1 LAGAIRSYD
10 YRVNESAVLLA
21 GDLAWPSC
29 VLVIAVVLLA
39 TQRKPIGGLIAR
51 IKSVKYPGGEAELSV
66 PEADADKIQAAVDT
80 LSRDPLTERV
90 DRQDLAQP
98 AAEADDKSMQNR
110 EPVAAPTPLPS
121 EKVTNLVMLRTKAA
135 NLLYELA
142 VPPPPGGFGSVSAT
156 IDTLVKRGVLDD
168 KQAKALR
175 GLVDIADLAAR
186 GAVVPERV
194 EEAAENSGPAILEQL
209 ALRRTEAAARFE
221 DYVLDTLQD
230 TAPREWSIDIDRA
243 IVSEHL
249 DATDQ
254 GVSSG
259 KRPRHARVDALV
271 TVGDREA
278 VVEVRARLQPGAS
291 GQIQA
296 VREWMKALPPDIPIL
311 LIMLGEG
318 LTPREIEQ
326 MCGGHRGPVELLEW
340 DRDADSLI
348 RDLGEL
354 LGIRISRRPEARVLT

>member
-1 LAGAIRSYD
+1 LPGAIRSYD
-10 YRVNESAVLLA
+10 YLVNESAVLLA

-29 VLVIAVVLLA
+29 VLIIAIVLLA

-66 PEADADKIQAAVDT
+66 LETGADKIQAAVDT
-80 LSRDPLTERV
+80 LSRDPLAERV
-90 DRQDLAQP
+90 DRQDPAYP
-98 AAEADDKSMQNR
+98 AAEGDDESMQNR
-110 EPVAAPTPLPS
+110 EPVGAPTPLPA
-121 EKVTNLVMLRTKAA
+121 EKVTNLVMLRTRAA

-142 VPPPPGGFGSVSAT
+142 VPPPPGGFGPVSAT

-168 KQAKALR
+168 AQARALR
-175 GLVDIADLAAR
+175 DLVDIADQAAR

-221 DYVLDTLQD
+221 DHVLDTLQRR
-230 TAPREWSIDIDRA
+230 APWGWSIDIDRA

-249 DATDQ
+249 DATDP
-254 GVSSG
+254 GASSG
-259 KRPRHARVDALV
+259 VRPRHARVDALV

-296 VREWMKALPPDIPIL
+296 VHEWMKALPPDIPVL

-318 LTPREIEQ
+318 LTPRELEQ
-326 MCGGHRGPVELLEW
+326 VCDSHMGPVALLEW

-348 RDLGEL
+348 RELSAL
-354 LGIRISRRPEARVLT
+354 LGIRTSRRPEARV